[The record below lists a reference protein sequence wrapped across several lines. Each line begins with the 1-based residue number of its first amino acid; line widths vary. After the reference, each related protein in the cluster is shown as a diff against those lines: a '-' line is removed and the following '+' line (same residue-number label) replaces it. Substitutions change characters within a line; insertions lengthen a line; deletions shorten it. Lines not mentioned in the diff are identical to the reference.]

1 METDE
6 ASDAVPERRRDTSP
20 VRLVVGAL
28 AALAMIVTLFVT
40 GLEGES
46 NAANGYRSAL
56 GEKQLRIMAPA
67 NPGGGWDQTS
77 RAVQASLADI
87 VGRSEVYNVGGA
99 GGTIGLPQF
108 VRHSGE
114 ANELMV
120 TGAIMVGAIVTN
132 GSKATLEDVDML
144 ARLSTEYLVV
154 AVPTDSKIQTMEQL
168 GEAMAKDV
176 GSVSIA
182 GGSAGGV
189 EQVLAGLIA
198 KDVGA
203 DPSKVSYV
211 AHSGGGEALTTILSG
226 RATAGISGISEI
238 SPYIADGTM
247 RALAVSSPDTL
258 ATLPETPTL
267 KASGIDVE
275 LQNWRGIAGPRGLDP
290 KEREALIAMLDEMKN
305 SPTWKKILDDRGW
318 DDAYLTGPELDTF
331 IDDEQ
336 RTTAQV
342 LQEIGLVD

>member
-6 ASDAVPERRRDTSP
+6 ASDAVPDRRRGTSP
-20 VRLVVGAL
+20 VRPAVGAV
-28 AALAMIVTLFVT
+28 AALAMVITLFVT

-56 GEKQLRIMAPA
+56 GDKQLRIMAPA

-132 GSKATLEDVDML
+132 GSRATLEDVDML

-154 AVPTDSKIQTMEQL
+154 AVPTDSPIQTMEQL
-168 GEAMAKDV
+168 GEAMATDV

-203 DPSKVSYV
+203 DPSQVSYV

-247 RALAVSSPDTL
+247 RALAVSSPDKL
-258 ATLPETPTL
+258 ASLPDAPTL
-267 KASGIDVE
+267 KESGIDVE
-275 LQNWRGIAGPRGLDP
+275 LQNWRGIAGPRGLDTQ
-290 KEREALIAMLDEMKN
+290 EREALIAMLDEMKS
-305 SPTWKKILDDRGW
+305 SPTWQKILDDRGW
-318 DDAYLTGPELDTF
+318 EDAYLTGPELETF

-342 LQEIGLVD
+342 LKEIGLVD